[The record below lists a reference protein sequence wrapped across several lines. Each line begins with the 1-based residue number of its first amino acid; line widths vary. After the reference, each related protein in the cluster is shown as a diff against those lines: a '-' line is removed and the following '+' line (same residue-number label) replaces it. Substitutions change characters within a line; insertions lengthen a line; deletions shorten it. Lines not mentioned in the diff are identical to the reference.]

1 MSFVDNFRLFFYFVL
16 TFFVLVISLL
26 PEGLVFYIF
35 LTHMPPDIIQC
46 LLIALYF
53 FVSFC
58 ITVLFFGVVHSQI
71 VVRLILPQI
80 EPGIYRGSKRRLVA
94 VRISADSI
102 FQAMLK
108 FFSFLPFIWGIF
120 LFPYLMRLYGLKC
133 GKNVHIATQ
142 TKIES
147 AGLVEI
153 GDNSFIG
160 YNAMITGHTN
170 ENRAIVVEP
179 TKIGRSV
186 TVGAYSIVAP
196 GVTMCNRSVLGAKS
210 SVTRGEQINPNEIW
224 VGFPAKFLRERS
236 SSKGKE

>member
-1 MSFVDNFRLFFYFVL
+1 
-16 TFFVLVISLL
+16 
-26 PEGLVFYIF
+26 
-35 LTHMPPDIIQC
+35 MPPDIIQC

-58 ITVLFFGVVHSQI
+58 FTVLFFGVVHSQI
-71 VVRLILPQI
+71 VVRLILPEV

-94 VRISADSI
+94 VRISSDSI

-133 GKNVHIATQ
+133 DKNVHIATQ

-153 GDNSFIG
+153 GDNSFVG
-160 YNAMITGHTN
+160 YNAMIIGHTN
-170 ENRAIVVEP
+170 NLENRTIVVEP
-179 TKIGRSV
+179 TKIGKRV
-186 TVGAYSIVAP
+186 TVGAYSIVSP
-196 GVTMCNRSVLGAKS
+196 GVTMCSKSVLGAKS
-210 SVTRGEQINPNEIW
+210 TVTRGEQINPNEIW
-224 VGFPAKFLRERS
+224 VGFPAKFLRKRS